1 MMYDEMSDAYKAKMR
16 YAFCAICNKKIEL
29 YEDVQYCEYRI
40 GRRKFCDFL
49 HTSCLQ
55 KGRQRMADVELT
67 REGV

>member
-16 YAFCAICNKKIEL
+16 YAYCAICNKKIEQ

-49 HTSCLQ
+49 HTS
-55 KGRQRMADVELT
+55 
-67 REGV
+67 